1 MEEARSFGPL
11 LIVIFLA
18 FAIPLS
24 LSRFRRLRLPIVVG
38 EILSGILVGRSGFQ
52 LVQHHDPVLD
62 LLSEFGFVFL
72 MFLAGLEIDF
82 SNLGAL
88 MLSEQKDEK
97 PLQLSPI
104 PMGALNFL
112 LTLILSGGFAILLQN
127 MGLTRNAALM
137 ALILSTTSLGVVLP
151 VLKEQGMT
159 TGRYGQTILITALI
173 ADFATMLL
181 ITVDV
186 AILSSGLTLEIL
198 LVGVLFLVFFL
209 IYRFGDFFFN
219 KLVWVRKAL
228 EELSHATAQI
238 KVRAAFTMMF
248 VFVVLSE
255 MLGTEVILGAFLA
268 GAMVALLRT
277 HEDADLI
284 HQLEVIGYGFFIPIF
299 FIMVGVDF
307 NLAALYESPQALL
320 LVPLLL
326 LMAIAVKFLP
336 ALLFRLSFSWRQTLA
351 AGVLLSAR
359 LSLIIAA
366 AEIGLDL
373 GIITE
378 AVDMAIILV
387 AMITVTVAPLVY
399 VRLAPPEIEQGPRS
413 VVVVGAEEFGLQ
425 VAKELQAHHELVIV
439 MDNEESRLEKAKML
453 GFPTVFARLECDD
466 PVAGEYL
473 ENAHTLVSTFAD
485 VDLAFRI
492 CNCAV
497 SSYGMDRVVAL
508 VTKPSERSRFERLGV
523 ITLAVGI
530 DRAALLAMMARNPD
544 IYYLLTR
551 TDDEKEIVEISL
563 RNHRFFGQRI
573 QKLGLPGDVLLLT
586 LHRGTEFLIP
596 HGDTLLAQGDRLT
609 LIGSGDHIAET
620 RRILDVMPIRT
631 S

>member
-11 LIVIFLA
+11 LVVIFLA
-18 FAIPLS
+18 FIIPLS
-24 LSRFRRLRLPIVVG
+24 LSRFKRLRLPIVVG
-38 EILSGILVGRSGFQ
+38 EILAGILVGRSGLQ
-52 LVQHHDPVLD
+52 WVQHHDPVLD

-88 MLSEQKDEK
+88 IMPDRKAQKNSRIG
-97 PLQLSPI
+97 PLPLGGI
-104 PMGALNFL
+104 NFL
-112 LTLILSGGFAILLQN
+112 LTLILSAVFAILLQS
-127 MGLTRNAALM
+127 MGLTKNAALM

-151 VLKEQGMT
+151 VLKEQRMT
-159 TGRYGQTILITALI
+159 TGRFGQTILIAALI

-219 KLVWVRKAL
+219 KLPWVRSAL

-277 HEDADLI
+277 SEDAELV

-307 NLAALYESPQALL
+307 NFAALYESPEALL

-336 ALLFRLSFSWRQTLA
+336 ALLFRLTFSWRETIA

-387 AMITVTVAPLVY
+387 AMITVTVAPLIY
-399 VRLAPPEIEQGPRS
+399 IRLAPAEEVQGPRS
-413 VVVVGAEEFGLQ
+413 VIVVGAEEFGLQ
-425 VAKELQAHHELVIV
+425 VAKELVAHHERVIV
-439 MDNEESRLEKAKML
+439 MDNDEARLAKARLL
-453 GFPTVFARLECDD
+453 GFDSVFAHLECDD
-466 PVAGEYL
+466 PVAGSYI
-473 ENAHTLVSTFAD
+473 ENAQTLVSTYAD
-485 VDLAFRI
+485 VELAFRI

-497 SSYGMDRVVAL
+497 VNYGLDRVVAL

-530 DRAALLAMMARNPD
+530 DRASLLAMMARNPD
-544 IYYLLTR
+544 IYYLLTDSK
-551 TDDEKEIVEISL
+551 DDKEVVEISL
-563 RNHRFFGQRI
+563 WNDKYFGQTI
-573 QKLGLPGDVLLLT
+573 QKVRLPGDMLVLT
-586 LHRGTEFLIP
+586 LHRDGEFLVP
-596 HGDTLLAQGDRLT
+596 HGDTLLVQGDRLT
-609 LIGSGDHIAET
+609 LIGSVDHIEET
-620 RRILDVMPIRT
+620 RDLLDSVAVKR
-631 S
+631 